1 MYKNRLD
8 YNQDFFEIMRDAKQV
23 EINSKYNTRQ
33 GILYLAMGLFSI
45 FFELMTLQI
54 IPINNFTTILIAV
67 SFVFFVVSFI
77 FYTISAFQKNNYH
90 FKNGDMSK
98 GIKNY
103 VISGIFVW
111 GLLLIFYFTS
121 SNNESKEFIS
131 SLFAPI
137 TTVLSAILAVMGVHY
152 THCK

>member
-90 FKNGDMSK
+90 FKNGDMCQK
-98 GIKNY
+98 ALKIM
-103 VISGIFVW
+103 
-111 GLLLIFYFTS
+111 S
-121 SNNESKEFIS
+121 SVVY
-131 SLFAPI
+131 LF
-137 TTVLSAILAVMGVHY
+137 GGF
-152 THCK
+152 C